1 MEHPLVNNLDSLT
14 IDEIST
20 KLTELNRK
28 LGIAQR
34 MGNAWLC
41 DQLRMAIENY
51 TNKYMDKNNELLK
64 KSGDSFNEI
73 IDIS

>member
-41 DQLRMAIENY
+41 EQIH
-51 TNKYMDKNNELLK
+51 
-64 KSGDSFNEI
+64 G
-73 IDIS
+73 

>member
-51 TNKYMDKNNELLK
+51 THKYMDKHNELLK

>member
-41 DQLRMAIENY
+41 DHLRMAIENY

>member
-51 TNKYMDKNNELLK
+51 KNKYMDKNNELLK
-64 KSGDSFNEI
+64 KGGDSFNEI